1 MVSTKRKIC
10 FVTTTSITLKTFVLD
25 TAIMLHDRL
34 NMDITFVCDEDESFS
49 KTLPSFIHYY
59 PISMKRGVDVT
70 AIKSMGK
77 LVNLFKK
84 EKFDIVQ
91 YSTPNAALYAS
102 IAAKKARVPVRLY
115 AQWGI
120 RYVGFSGWKRTVFKL
135 LEKIT
140 CTESTHIRAVSPMN
154 LEFALC
160 EGLYKKEKAKVI
172 GNGGTIG
179 VNLAEYP
186 LDRKDEWREEIRK
199 SVGIPRESYVFGFAG
214 RLSKDKGGK
223 ELIGA
228 VRNLLE
234 NNRNIS
240 LLVVGPDET
249 DSSMEPE
256 LKKWAQ
262 RCESIYFTGLVPKK
276 DMPKYYAAMDT
287 LVHPTYREGFGMV
300 LQEAGAMELSIIT
313 TKIPGASEVM
323 EDGVS
328 CILVEPQNM
337 QELKHAMDMV
347 LSDIEKTKLIGRA
360 AYERTKRYYDRPIML
375 ENQCADYRSIIEGKT
390 GGNN

>member
-70 AIKSMGK
+70 AIKSVGK

-120 RYVGFSGWKRTVFKL
+120 RYVGFSGWRRTIFKL

-160 EGLYKKEKAKVI
+160 EGLYKKDKAKVI

-249 DSSMEPE
+249 DSSMEPD
-256 LKKWAQ
+256 LKQWAQ
-262 RCESIYFTGLVPKK
+262 SCENIYFTGLVPKK
-276 DMPKYYAAMDT
+276 EMPKYYAAMDT

-323 EDGVS
+323 EENVS
-328 CILVEPQNM
+328 CLLVDPQNVEALCAAM
-337 QELKHAMDMV
+337 EKVYQNRALSTALAKH
-347 LSDIEKTKLIGRA
+347 GREQVEA
-360 AYERTKRYYDRPIML
+360 KYSRERMLNNQFYDYCEIMGL
-375 ENQCADYRSIIEGKT
+375 Q
-390 GGNN
+390 